1 MYLFRKGYWA
11 VIDQGLFS
19 ITSFFLNIA
28 LARLL
33 SLEEYGSFASSFAV
47 LMLIGTL
54 HTALLSEPLL
64 IYGAG
69 KFKKQFKEYFINL
82 YYGHFLLSLIF
93 AVILFF
99 ASVTMYISG
108 NIIFAKAFL
117 GLTIAEPFIFLSWLV
132 RRACYAKRCTRLSA
146 FGGFIYMLLII
157 LGCITL
163 YLINWLTPF
172 SSMLL
177 MGFSSLCVSI
187 WILSSLF
194 TLRGFFSLKIIDKE
208 ILLSHLSY
216 GKWAIPSCALMW
228 IPANIYY
235 IILPFF
241 GYVQMTAIL
250 KAQTNLLMPLLQFNV
265 ALATQLIPAF
275 VQHKGKPLYNKLVR
289 RLLVLLVLISVC
301 YWGLL
306 NLFKDKILL
315 LVYGQKLSAHSE
327 ILWILGMLP
336 IFTGIIAVVGSSI
349 RSDDRPDQLFWTYL
363 LASLVS
369 LTLGFWLLFEWKLLG
384 VAIAIILSYL
394 VNVSTMIY
402 FYFRNLKYACGNN
415 TPSSVID

>member
-19 ITSFFLNIA
+19 ITSFVLNIA

-69 KFKKQFKEYFINL
+69 KYREQFKEYFINL
-82 YYGHFLLSLIF
+82 YYGHFLVSLIF

-99 ASVTMYISG
+99 ASVLMYISG
-108 NIIFAKAFL
+108 NIIFSKAFL
-117 GLTIAEPFIFLSWLV
+117 GLTIAEPFIFLSWLA

-146 FGGFIYMLLII
+146 IGGFIYMLLII
-157 LGCITL
+157 LGCFTL
-163 YLINWLTPF
+163 NLINCLTPF

-177 MGFSSLCVSI
+177 MGFSSICVSI

-194 TLRGFFSLKIIDKE
+194 TLRGFFSPKKIDKE
-208 ILLSHLSY
+208 ILSSHLSY
-216 GKWAIPSCALMW
+216 GKWAVPSCALMW

-250 KAQTNLLMPLLQFNV
+250 KAQSNLLMPLLQFHA
-265 ALATQLIPAF
+265 ALATQLIPTF
-275 VQHKGKPLYNKLVR
+275 VQHKGKPFYNKLVR
-289 RLLVLLVLISVC
+289 RILFLQLSISVC

-306 NLFKDKILL
+306 NIFKNKILL
-315 LVYGQKLSAHSE
+315 MVYGQNYLFHSE
-327 ILWILGMLP
+327 ILWILALLP
-336 IFTGIIAVVGSSI
+336 IFTGIISVIGSSI

-369 LTLGFWLLFEWKLLG
+369 VTLGLWMVFEWKLLG

-394 VNVSTMIY
+394 VNISTMIY
-402 FYFRNLKYACGNN
+402 FYFRNSKYPYSYN
-415 TPSSVID
+415 TSSNVLN